1 MTSFIEDF
9 DYIAQRLAEL
19 QEKKPEKPVE
29 PEAAEQQAYP
39 SYVAPLWGNT
49 IDQTFCCFKQIG
61 V

>member
-29 PEAAEQQAYP
+29 AEAAEQQAFP
-39 SYVAPLWGNT
+39 DYVAPLWGQVL
-49 IDQTFCCFKQIG
+49 DQVFCC
-61 V
+61 